1 MSKLMEDRIKELTVQ
16 IAANLLMMGDLSHE
30 KIAKATGLTLSDIKD
45 IEQQLETAK
54 AQQQ

>member
-1 MSKLMEDRIKELTVQ
+1 MEDRINERMVQ
-16 IAANLLMMGDLSHE
+16 VAANLLIMGELTYE